1 MKCPARAFHVGE
13 LIRIDFIRSV
23 QDASHEVG
31 PHSLQFTNRAPGRFR
46 LGLPGLHHE
55 NDRVGVTRIGQTVAD
70 RVQGGRVDDHA
81 VEGIVC
87 FAQHP
92 GENFPAHRFPGVG
105 GITPT
110 GKKVEVLDDRI
121 LAEVLPGQ
129 GSLRCFSHLRVDEK
143 GCHAGTA
150 EIRINRQR
158 PVPHVGLEHGK
169 VRGAEALPFSGR
181 GTRDQDASGR
191 MRRKRSTQGSDTFT
205 DQRIRVAGDEEGIR
219 QAHFP
224 VKDLGNF
231 GENGQPQGR
240 FDLLARVE
248 RPVQQS
254 ETDYESE
261 PTHHSKHSGCSN
273 RDLLLRRDRLRRD
286 EGLSELP
293 DHRFIDALVTSTSFA
308 RSRRRW

>member
-1 MKCPARAFHVGE
+1 
-13 LIRIDFIRSV
+13 
-23 QDASHEVG
+23 
-31 PHSLQFTNRAPGRFR
+31 
-46 LGLPGLHHE
+46 
-55 NDRVGVTRIGQTVAD
+55 
-70 RVQGGRVDDHA
+70 
-81 VEGIVC
+81 
-87 FAQHP
+87 
-92 GENFPAHRFPGVG
+92 
-105 GITPT
+105 
-110 GKKVEVLDDRI
+110 
-121 LAEVLPGQ
+121 
-129 GSLRCFSHLRVDEK
+129 
-143 GCHAGTA
+143 
-150 EIRINRQR
+150 
-158 PVPHVGLEHGK
+158 
-169 VRGAEALPFSGR
+169 
-181 GTRDQDASGR
+181 

-254 ETDYESE
+254 ENDYESE

-293 DHRFIDALVTSTSFA
+293 DHRFIDALGHVDVVRAIEKTLVGGIGRINSPLERAEFLSNPIHFDQLSLLLFD
-308 RSRRRW
+308 RVLELRLVVHGPVV